1 MITAVKLISKLIYSA
16 TCWPSLFRSQLTLNG
31 RWCDCS
37 TKDTTTR
44 TGAILAIFSIL
55 FCSQFWQFPVLIL
68 AILATFSIFFGTKS
82 DRCFTFS
89 VTLSVRYSSCWD
101 LSDVTLACDY
111 AWVAAAYFM
120 GRSFLLLMGGQKK
133 IHVVDS
139 GTKQKPCYWCRNKT
153 KGILLMLQK
162 NKGPATIIGA
172 VKTLLDCQSCQ

>member
-1 MITAVKLISKLIYSA
+1 MITAVKLISKLIYFA

-111 AWVAAAYFM
+111 AWAATEYFKG
-120 GRSFLLLMGGQKK
+120 GRFCCWWEDKRKSMLLTPEQNKS
-133 IHVVDS
+133 HVIDAE
-139 GTKQKPCYWCRNKT
+139 TKQKPFCWCCNKT
-153 KGILLMLQK
+153 KALLQ
-162 NKGPATIIGA
+162 
-172 VKTLLDCQSCQ
+172 